1 MLRLT
6 GREWPHRGNFEGRIV
21 RTKAPGGLRR
31 ITHHLTLSQFPIA
44 KTDFNIARAFLL
56 GCFAGEDQHKASV
69 ALARI
74 LRGPH
79 PLDRGL
85 REILSEEIERAAQG
99 KGRILQFKST
109 KRRMDPHRGLFIA
122 LEVVRYWQQ
131 GSSVDQ
137 AIEAVSKENNLGR
150 ETVRKSWQALQT
162 KLKLPTGQR
171 RARQR

>member
-1 MLRLT
+1 
-6 GREWPHRGNFEGRIV
+6 V
-21 RTKAPGGLRR
+21 RTKALESLAKPLRR

-56 GCFAGEDQHKASV
+56 GCFAGDDQRNASI

-79 PLDRGL
+79 PLDRWL
-85 REILSEEIERAAQG
+85 REMLAEEIELTAEG
-99 KGRILQFKST
+99 KGRILQFKSA
-109 KRRMDPHRGLFIA
+109 KRRMDPHRSLFIA
-122 LEVVRYWQQ
+122 LEVVRHWQR

-137 AIEAVSKENNLGR
+137 AIKAVSKDNNLGE
-150 ETVRKSWQALQT
+150 ETVRKSWQAWQA

-171 RARQR
+171 RARRR

>member
-1 MLRLT
+1 
-6 GREWPHRGNFEGRIV
+6 V

-31 ITHHLTLSQFPIA
+31 ITHHLTLSQFPTA

-56 GCFAGEDQHKASV
+56 GCFAGEDQRKASV
-69 ALARI
+69 ALARV

-85 REILSEEIERAAQG
+85 REILSEEIELAAQG
-99 KGRILQFKST
+99 KGRILQF